1 MIREVV
7 YLLQVIAH
15 DGLIDSSEMYITQQ
29 NFASVVDEISKRK
42 ELSYLPPSFKT
53 PSPLC
58 FPSSLH
64 LKR

>member
-29 NFASVVDEISKRK
+29 NFDETIYTSDDM
-42 ELSYLPPSFKT
+42 
-53 PSPLC
+53 
-58 FPSSLH
+58 
-64 LKR
+64 